1 MQDRKYTT
9 FLLLQ
14 VISDL
19 MSHVVPFAVL
29 KLFTGCR
36 YRRHNLHCTLLHNLI
51 LGSGFSIEEMDVNF
65 AFVRIEV
72 RFGGCFN
79 ARIGFVSLNF
89 LFLFL
94 DLECL

>member
-1 MQDRKYTT
+1 MHDRKYTT

-14 VISDL
+14 VISNL

-36 YRRHNLHCTLLHNLI
+36 YKRHNLHCTLLHNLI
-51 LGSGFSIEEMDVNF
+51 PGSGFSIEEMDVNF

-79 ARIGFVSLNF
+79 ARIGLVPLNF
-89 LFLFL
+89 LFVSGS
-94 DLECL
+94 

>member
-1 MQDRKYTT
+1 MHDRKYIT

-14 VISDL
+14 VISDF

-36 YRRHNLHCTLLHNLI
+36 YRRHNLHCALLHNSI
-51 LGSGFSIEEMDVNF
+51 PGSCFSIEEMDVNF

-79 ARIGFVSLNF
+79 ARIGLVSLNF
-89 LFLFL
+89 LFVSRS
-94 DLECL
+94 